1 MAFAASRS
9 QSFFVI
15 SSAAAKRTI
24 VDPAEH
30 ARSIQKKPAA
40 NLWPFRRSERIRGA
54 QAGCLRSPE
63 TIIPLADAKEIRAKP
78 SSGAAARLEQ
88 LVFRPSI
95 STVNTVN
102 KTVIEVHVRAVL
114 PTSGGCAVFIGN
126 SDKVF
131 IVYVDQTVGSAITMF
146 MREMS
151 KERPLTHDLM
161 AHLMTAVGAHV
172 ERVIINDL
180 KNATYYARMIIAA
193 ENELQQKKIIELDA
207 RPSDCIAMATQ
218 QKAPIYVSQEVWD
231 EVEDMSDVL
240 RKMEEEGLKP
250 EIDPESEAT
259 EEE

>member
-1 MAFAASRS
+1 MQGRFKKNQQQISGRLALPSGSGERRQLAWGVWQPCQTQTPSTSSR
-9 QSFFVI
+9 
-15 SSAAAKRTI
+15 R
-24 VDPAEH
+24 
-30 ARSIQKKPAA
+30 
-40 NLWPFRRSERIRGA
+40 L
-54 QAGCLRSPE
+54 QAGSLRSPE
-63 TIIPLADAKEIRAKP
+63 TIIPGRAKDVRA
-78 SSGAAARLEQ
+78 GEQ

-95 STVNTVN
+95 ITVNTVN